1 MSRDSSEW
9 TQILA
14 VVLKDERGTK
24 LTELSLHEMGILR
37 VGKCTPWYVYVLKPS
52 MRSERPCMRK
62 LAALTQ

>member
-1 MSRDSSEW
+1 MSSDSSEW

-14 VVLKDERGTK
+14 IVLKGKVGTM

-52 MRSERPCMRK
+52 MRSERDP
-62 LAALTQ
+62 A